1 MTATLPLPLLRQ
13 LQQATPAEAWAML
26 AKHALE
32 ACDAISHEGKSAEAA
47 ARLRDE
53 ALRTLDAWLAG
64 AGWDLWAEFGSAM
77 PRTADRLVAWWEA
90 IPLGAGAAVLVL
102 DGLSLRELPL
112 LRHGAGANGFAITSA
127 EATGAELPGDTNAFA
142 NALGVAARNT
152 LADNDPP
159 AGFRLSGA
167 TTEVADMPWADCAAQ
182 VKAEPRW
189 LFWHAWPD
197 SRFHNGGSFQALA
210 KNAAETF
217 ADAAFWAFLRRLATG
232 RRLLVTSDHGYA
244 HIGSFPDTEGDQ
256 KTWLRGVFAGGRTAS
271 DGETGAWSPPLALAL
286 EGRQGRVRL
295 PLGRRKWP
303 VPGGNAS
310 LGHGG
315 LTLLEALSP
324 FVELRLQ
331 DSPHAS

>member
-1 MTATLPLPLLRQ
+1 MTLPLPLLRQ
-13 LQQATPAEAWAML
+13 LQEATPAEAWA
-26 AKHALE
+26 AITEHALHV
-32 ACDAISHEGKSAEAA
+32 CDTAGQGKPFDAA

-53 ALRTLDAWLAG
+53 GLRALDAWMAG
-64 AGWDLWAEFGSAM
+64 AGWDLWAEFGAAM
-77 PRTADRLVAWWEA
+77 PRTADRLIEWWGA
-90 IPLGAGAAVLVL
+90 IPPGAGAAVLIL

-112 LRHGAGANGFAITSA
+112 LREGAAAHGFAVASV

-142 NALGVAARNT
+142 QALGVSSRGT
-152 LADNDPP
+152 LANNHPP
-159 AGFRLSGA
+159 GGFRLGGA
-167 TTEVADMPWADCAAQ
+167 TTEVADLPWADCAAL

-197 SRFHNGGSFQALA
+197 TRFHSGSSFQALA
-210 KNAAETF
+210 KNADETF

-244 HIGSFPDTEGDQ
+244 HIGSFQDTHDDQ
-256 KTWLRGVFAGGRTAS
+256 KTWLRGVFGGGRTAA
-271 DGETGAWSPPLALAL
+271 DGETGAWSPPLALAVD
-286 EGRQGRVRL
+286 GRQSRVRL

-310 LGHGG
+310 LSHGG

-324 FVELRLQ
+324 FIELRLQ
-331 DSPHAS
+331 DSSNAT